1 MLLRLFRQ
9 GTTGKQRFSQLFWM
23 CDNPM
28 TSAVAHSNASVD
40 RRVVD
45 FVVVFGAVN
54 VNETLV
60 RVGVVFIKAI
70 KPQGPRRDQ
79 ILRRRKWIDRQYLSR
94 PIYFE

>member
-28 TSAVAHSNASVD
+28 TSALRIRTHPWLAG
-40 RRVVD
+40 VVD
-45 FVVVFGAVN
+45 FVLVFGAVN
-54 VNETLV
+54 VNQTLV
-60 RVGVVFIKAI
+60 RVAI

-79 ILRRRKWIDRQYLSR
+79 ILRRRKWVDRQ
-94 PIYFE
+94 